1 MGEENSMARIYEHQP
16 GQALKPG
23 DIDGMEEFI
32 EDEPIT
38 GLEWD
43 ISCENPPFVHKG
55 FDMSTLPHPD
65 KPHPKILKH

>member
-1 MGEENSMARIYEHQP
+1 MARIYEHEP
-16 GQALKPG
+16 GHELGPD
-23 DIDGMEEFI
+23 DIDGTEEFI

-43 ISCENPPFVHKG
+43 ISCENPPFVPHD

-65 KPHPKILKH
+65 KPHPIRLPKE